1 MKTRRLGDNGPEI
14 SAIGLGC
21 MGMSAFYGERDDKES
36 TATIHQALELGINFF
51 DTADVYG
58 PFTNEKLIGRAI
70 RGKRDQV
77 FLATKFG
84 QLRDPND
91 PSVRGLDSSPE
102 HIRKAVEGSLERL
115 DIEVID
121 LYYQHR
127 VDPKVPIEDTVGALA
142 DLVTAGKIRYLGL
155 CEVSAATL
163 ERANKVHPITAVQSE
178 YSLWTR
184 DPEQGVLEAC
194 RALGVGFVA
203 YAPLGRGFL
212 TGAYTRPGDIAE
224 GDSRRGQPRFQGDN
238 FDSNL
243 RLVEKVNVLATE
255 KGVMP
260 AQLAIAWVLAQGEDV
275 VPIFGTKRRTYLL
288 ENVAALDITI
298 TPREL
303 AAINEIF
310 PPGAASGTR
319 YPQAMMGALNG

>member
-58 PFTNEKLIGRAI
+58 PFTNEELIGRAI

-155 CEVSAATL
+155 SEVSAATL

-212 TGAYTRPGDIAE
+212 TGKYTRPDDVE
-224 GDSRRGQPRFQGDN
+224 ENDSRRNQPRFQGDN
-238 FDSNL
+238 FDRNI

-255 KGVMP
+255 KGVTP
-260 AQLAIAWVLAQGEDV
+260 SQLAIAWVLAQGEDV
-275 VPIFGTKRRTYLL
+275 VPIFGTKRRAYLL
-288 ENVAALDITI
+288 ENVAALDIAI
-298 TPREL
+298 TPEEM

-319 YPQAMMGALNG
+319 YPEAMMGVLNG